1 MSELR
6 EALDHI
12 LVLCNESRTYTRRTQ
27 TIHEVAMQGLGMT
40 KNQRQERHMAV
51 MRRIGGDALVAAYR
65 ERCAKRAAKIDAKVA
80 EAATQ
85 SGKADTAGGEK

>member
-1 MSELR
+1 MSDLR

-12 LVLCNESRTYTRRTQ
+12 LRLCNQSRTYTRRTQ

-40 KNQRQERHMAV
+40 KNQRQERHLAI

-65 ERCAKRAAKIDAKVA
+65 ERCAKRQAKLDAKHA
-80 EAATQ
+80 GRDESEATEAA
-85 SGKADTAGGEK
+85 